1 MSNAIHHKSVL
12 RTVPLILCLA
22 LVLLVSGPLQ
32 GQDKALKALGFTR
45 SLVIE
50 IKNPGSVDLVD
61 HPITL
66 KVNDLRAKAP
76 DFNSYNFG
84 LFEVVGGEYRLVQTQ
99 ADDLDKDRYHDE
111 IFFLK
116 TIPARG
122 VVKLL
127 CFYSPKGSMRL
138 FITPKVFIRSG
149 VKEHKNE
156 VSWES
161 LPVAWKFDVGRIIP
175 YGKFTRALVLQQ
187 LRSED
192 SRPQG
197 WGMRL
202 IDPDAT
208 AGAGGLSVWDGAAR
222 RPLYS
227 DDPSA
232 DIFETPVIVSMGPL
246 RTLVRIDYKPVQ
258 TAAGSVSLSCLYS
271 QPADV
276 SWMQVEV
283 SVRGTSKGQLVLGPT
298 IRKASGET
306 SGLDKARGFFY
317 AWGKGS
323 TGSGES
329 GAAVIFKPASLSG
342 LDDMGKERGV
352 KFNLAPG
359 TGLTY
364 WLASAWSRGANSPAA
379 PAAGNWRTTVAGL
392 ADGLTLPIEI
402 SITPGK

>member
-1 MSNAIHHKSVL
+1 MSNAICHRSVL

-22 LVLLVSGPLQ
+22 LVLSVSGPLQ
-32 GQDKALKALGFTR
+32 GQDQALKALGFTR
-45 SLVIE
+45 SLAIE
-50 IKNPGSVDLVD
+50 IRNPGSVELVD

-66 KVNDLRAKAP
+66 RVNDLRAKAP

-122 VVKLL
+122 TVKLL

-138 FITPKVFIRSG
+138 FITPKVFIRPG
-149 VKEHKNE
+149 IKEHKNE

-161 LPVAWKFDVGRIIP
+161 LPVAWKFDAGRIIP
-175 YGKFTRALVLQQ
+175 YGKFTKALVLQQ
-187 LRSED
+187 LRAED
-192 SRPQG
+192 DRPQG

-208 AGAGGLSVWDGAAR
+208 AGAGGLSIWDGPTR

-227 DDPSA
+227 NDRSA
-232 DIFETPVIVSMGPL
+232 DIFETPVILSMGPL

-258 TAAGSVSLSCLYS
+258 TAAGAVSVSCLYS
-271 QPADV
+271 QPAEA

-283 SVRGTSKGQLVLGPT
+283 SVRGSLRGPLVLGPT
-298 IRKASGET
+298 MRKSAGET
-306 SGLDKARGFFY
+306 SGLDKARGFFS
-317 AWGKGS
+317 AWGQGS

-329 GAAVIFKPASLSG
+329 GTAVIFKPASLSG
-342 LDDMGKERGV
+342 LDDLLKERGL
-352 KFNLAPG
+352 KLNLAPDA
-359 TGLTY
+359 GLTY
-364 WLASAWSRGANSPAA
+364 WLVSAWSRGANSPAA
-379 PAAGNWRTTVAGL
+379 PAAGNWPSTVADL
-392 ADGLTLPIEI
+392 AYRLTLPIGI
-402 SITPGK
+402 TITPGK